1 MSLSAIFTLD
11 YLFLCPVQRC
21 CISSSPSKGHVM
33 GIHFRFYIENIW
45 HQSQMAW
52 EKDGVSGCGECSCW
66 SYTFV
71 GEPTHHNYMTSYVSV
86 FPTVTLHTHTRV
98 ATVWRWEGP
107 LSEDSA
113 LCSLCKH
120 KAGVEVGLPGSCG
133 WVGGILSLTQVAG
146 GWRVEDA
153 EDDPTVQFSVS
164 ASFALS
170 SRGQHT
176 GQELGYLLNSSF
188 LYLYLRCS
196 VTSTAGLKIV
206 GVWHLPPNKLMLS
219 FFFR

>member
-1 MSLSAIFTLD
+1 
-11 YLFLCPVQRC
+11 
-21 CISSSPSKGHVM
+21 
-33 GIHFRFYIENIW
+33 
-45 HQSQMAW
+45 
-52 EKDGVSGCGECSCW
+52 
-66 SYTFV
+66 
-71 GEPTHHNYMTSYVSV
+71 MTSYFNVLR
-86 FPTVTLHTHTRV
+86 FTHTFGSYSIYAGR
-98 ATVWRWEGP
+98 EGP

-113 LCSLCKH
+113 ICSLCKH
-120 KAGVEVGLPGSCG
+120 KAVEVALPGSCG
-133 WVGGILSLTQVAG
+133 WVGGGGLPCLSLTQFAG
-146 GWRVEDA
+146 GWHVEDA